1 MTRKINTVAART
13 PTSPRPHRAAVSTAQ
28 SLQGSERTVDPRLAS
43 FGAETTSFV
52 SRVLGAD
59 WCCFYQIDEHH
70 QPFGFHAH
78 RTPWAVRE
86 AYLEHDIARSDPT
99 HPACLA
105 GQNVGFLSIF
115 DSRLPGPVQ
124 SRRTYWNFL
133 SAFGA
138 RDAAE
143 MLFRVRGRAVAGMS
157 LVWVGKSGG
166 GAERQQGESVQSYI
180 EFNLSPYFRERPSPE
195 AADSDIHLLLTEREL
210 GIVQLICDG
219 LTNAQ
224 IAHRLNIGISTVK
237 THLLHVFEKL
247 GVKTRAALV
256 SRFLSSSRR
265 PSA

>member
-1 MTRKINTVAART
+1 MTRTD
-13 PTSPRPHRAAVSTAQ
+13 P
-28 SLQGSERTVDPRLAS
+28 SLTS
-43 FGAETTSFV
+43 FGAQTSSFV
-52 SRVLGAD
+52 SQVLGAD
-59 WCCFYQIDEHH
+59 WCCFYQIDEHR

-99 HPACLA
+99 HPTSLA
-105 GQNVGFLSIF
+105 GQNVRFLSIF
-115 DSRLPGPVQ
+115 DSRLPGPLK

-143 MLFRVRGRAVAGMS
+143 MVFRVRGRAVAGMS
-157 LVWVGKSGG
+157 LVWIGKSGTS
-166 GAERQQGESVQSYI
+166 AERQQGESVQSYI
-180 EFNLSPYFRERPSPE
+180 EYNLSPYFRDGLAQDP
-195 AADSDIHLLLTEREL
+195 DDCDIQLGLTDREL

-247 GVKTRAALV
+247 GVQTRAALV
-256 SRFLSSSRR
+256 SRFLSSQRR